1 MKHTT
6 HRHLYAIG
14 FSLLLFTT
22 AQAQITSTPAIEI
35 QADRTLIYPDQME
48 LSAEA
53 TVWDV
58 LQLYPDLLQEG
69 FDQVLTNYQLR
80 LDNIMLSGD
89 ARLVLSQIKTSEVKN
104 LQICENP
111 GVAKGTTG
119 TGGIIDIRLKP
130 APKGASGLVE
140 AQAGTDSY
148 LAPAV
153 KLRYGDERNDLFVYS
168 SHTNLKTM
176 DGQLHTQKDFL
187 HTQLNTHFS
196 DHDEL
201 QTVFYRQSKK
211 DEDVESSSQTDQYRL
226 RIGYTHTFNDLGT
239 SLLLVANYQHS
250 KTPESNMGNTAQ
262 TNYMQSCIYSD
273 LPFGVVELNTPLFV
287 KGSSL
292 MIGWEGDFSRNR
304 YHHEQIIGELTLN
317 RKSDY
322 HVTNNDLYAQLVY
335 PVGNVSFS
343 VGDRIMFFHY
353 GLQSEKERWEKNS
366 THHMLQTSFTW
377 QPNARHQL
385 QGGYYRKFINPAYM
399 KISQEAW
406 PDETGSTWSVGNND
420 LTVTNVG
427 QVKLAYSYTL
437 PRLVVN
443 AGLNYYHTSDIIKTE
458 VLDEGLTTWVNSDK
472 ANAWKADL
480 SLFYRLHALSLTAGA
495 TLNSINYIPDE
506 TNQESRI
513 TYATFRLTPVLSLP
527 CSFRA
532 EGQFV
537 FFTTKTPWRIANENV
552 CTYGALRLSKAFG
565 NHLLLAAEWHDMFQS
580 SRSAALGTIS
590 YRF

>member
-6 HRHLYAIG
+6 HGHLYAIG
-14 FSLLLFTT
+14 FSLVLFTT

-48 LSAEA
+48 LSKEA

-89 ARLVLSQIKTSEVKN
+89 TRLVLSQIKASEVKN

-168 SHTNLKTM
+168 SHTSLKAI
-176 DGQLHTQKDFL
+176 DGQLHTQRDFL
-187 HTQLNTHFS
+187 HTQLTTHFS
-196 DHDEL
+196 DRDEL

-211 DEDVESSSQTDQYRL
+211 EEDVETSSQTDKYLL
-226 RIGYTHTFNDLGT
+226 RFSYTHTFNDIGT

-250 KTPESNMGNTAQ
+250 KTPESNMGNSAQ
-262 TNYMQSCIYSD
+262 TNYLQTWTYSD
-273 LPFGVVELNTPLFV
+273 LPFGVIELNTPLPV

-292 MIGWEGDFSRNR
+292 MVGWEGDFSQNR
-304 YHHEQIIGELTLN
+304 YHHEQIVGDLTIN
-317 RKSDY
+317 AKSNY

-335 PVGNVSFS
+335 PVGNVSFT

-353 GLQSEKERWEKNS
+353 DLQSATERWEKNS

-427 QVKLAYSYTL
+427 QVKMAYSYTL
-437 PRLVVN
+437 PHLIVN
-443 AGLNYYHTSDIIKTE
+443 AGINYYHTSDIIKTE
-458 VLDEGLTTWVNSDK
+458 IVDEGLTTWVNSDK

-480 SLFYRLHALSLTAGA
+480 SLFYRLRALSLTAGA

-506 TNQESRI
+506 TDQESRI

-552 CTYGALRLSKAFG
+552 CTYGALRLSKALG
-565 NHLLLAAEWHDMFQS
+565 NHLLLATEWHDMFQS
-580 SRSAALGTIS
+580 SRSAALGTV
-590 YRF
+590 RFQF